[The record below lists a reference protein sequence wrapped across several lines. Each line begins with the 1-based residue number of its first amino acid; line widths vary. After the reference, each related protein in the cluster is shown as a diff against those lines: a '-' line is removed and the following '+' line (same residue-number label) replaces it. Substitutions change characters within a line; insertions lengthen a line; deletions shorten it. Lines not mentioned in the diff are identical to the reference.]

1 MRHYVFYVL
10 EIKKGDVIWELPQTT
25 SFNAGV
31 TESTITN
38 ILEKYAKSYFFCLNS
53 EDSEVTVKKWQ
64 KINSADYK
72 TLNKFL

>member
-10 EIKKGDVIWELPQTT
+10 EIKKGNVVWELPQTT
-25 SFNAGV
+25 SFNSGV

-38 ILEKYAKSYFFCLNS
+38 SLEKYAKSYFSRLNS